1 MSTLTYD
8 AIDVELPDALDW
20 VDELS
25 WQQVTQSTS
34 YTLTGALLVESAA
47 RLTGRR
53 IELAGDEQRAW
64 LDRAALLQLRA
75 WTQIPGARMSLLLRG
90 DTYHV
95 IWDHEAGAI
104 EARPIF
110 FYDAPEPEDHYVV
123 TLRFIQV
130 PAP

>member
-8 AIDVELPDALDW
+8 ATDVELPDALDW
-20 VDELS
+20 ADELG
-25 WQQVTQSTS
+25 WPAVTQSTT
-34 YTLTGALLVESAA
+34 YTLTGALIVESAA
-47 RLTGRR
+47 KQTGRR

-64 LDRAALLQLRA
+64 LPRSVLMQLREWA
-75 WTQIPGARMSLLLRG
+75 AIAGARMTLLLRG
-90 DTYHV
+90 TTYTV

-104 EARPIF
+104 EARPVMF
-110 FYDAPEPEDHYVV
+110 FEEPEPEDHYVV